1 MQNIA
6 IIGREKS
13 LAYAEMESVF
23 GDTKKVG
30 RDAVQFSDTGSNSI
44 GHLGSVIKIGQIFD
58 ECPTSS
64 NYLVKIIDHIASHFA
79 GSHVR
84 SIDYGIS
91 VYGNVLNEK
100 AYKNVLIQ
108 IKKGLRQ
115 KQIKCRFVVPKSH
128 LELNAAQ
135 VKHNN
140 LIGTGIEIIII
151 GDGANFILAETTQI
165 QDIDSYS
172 LRDFGRPSRDMKI
185 GMFPPKLAQ
194 IMLNLAGFSPQAIV
208 YDPFCGSGVVLQEA
222 MLRGNT
228 AWGSDISEAMVRS
241 TTENINW
248 LTNQYDL
255 SIPFDVFTADAT
267 KISKVPESDYSIVT
281 EGYLG
286 TMLSNIPTPDQI
298 EQLRNELSQ
307 LYLGFLKNIK
317 SLSNQPKS
325 IVLSLPCWQTKEA
338 LNMLEIIDQIK
349 NLGYTVKQFKSVETS
364 SLIYK
369 REEQI
374 VGRQIVVLQPHKQ
387 S

>member
-23 GDTKKVG
+23 GDINKVG
-30 RDAVQFSDTGSNSI
+30 RDTVIFTGGGPESI
-44 GHLGSVIKIGQIFD
+44 KNLGSVIKIGQIFE
-58 ECPTSS
+58 ECTTSS
-64 NYLVKIIDHIASHFA
+64 NYLGKIIDHIASHFA
-79 GSHVR
+79 SSSVR

-91 VYGNVLNEK
+91 VYGNQINDK
-100 AYKNVLIQ
+100 TYKNILIQ

-115 KQIKCRFVVPKSH
+115 KQIKSRFVVPKKQ

-135 VKHNN
+135 VIHNN
-140 LIGTGIEIIII
+140 LIGTGIEIIIT
-151 GDGANFILAETTQI
+151 GDDANLILAETTQI

-194 IMLNLAGFSPQAIV
+194 IMLNLADFSPQAIV

-228 AWGSDISEAMVRS
+228 SWGSDIAEAMVRS

-248 LTNQYDL
+248 LTNQYNL
-255 SIPFDVFTADAT
+255 SIPFDVFIADAT
-267 KISKVPESDYSIVT
+267 RIDKVPEGQYSIVT

-286 TMLSNIPTPDQI
+286 TMLSNTPTPDQI
-298 EQLRNELSQ
+298 EQLRGELSH
-307 LYLGFLKNIK
+307 LYLNFLKKIK
-317 SLSNQPKS
+317 SLSNQPQS

-338 LNMLEIIDQIK
+338 LNMLEIIDQIN
-349 NLGYTVKQFKSVETS
+349 NLGYTVKQFKSVETNN
-364 SLIYK
+364 LIYK

-374 VGRQIVVLQPHKQ
+374 VGRQIVVLQPHK
-387 S
+387 

>member
-23 GDTKKVG
+23 GDINKVG
-30 RDAVQFSDTGSNSI
+30 RDTVIFTGGGPESI
-44 GHLGSVIKIGQIFD
+44 KNLGSVIKIGQIFE
-58 ECPTSS
+58 ECTTSS
-64 NYLVKIIDHIASHFA
+64 NYLGKIIDHIASHFA
-79 GSHVR
+79 SSSVR

-91 VYGNVLNEK
+91 VYGNQINDK
-100 AYKNVLIQ
+100 TYKNILIQ

-115 KQIKCRFVVPKSH
+115 KQIKSRFVVPKKQ

-135 VKHNN
+135 VIHNN
-140 LIGTGIEIIII
+140 LIGTGIEIIIT
-151 GDGANFILAETTQI
+151 GDDANLILAETTQI

-194 IMLNLAGFSPQAIV
+194 IMLNLADFSPQAIV

-228 AWGSDISEAMVRS
+228 AWGSDIAEAMVRS

-248 LTNQYDL
+248 LTNQYNL
-255 SIPFDVFTADAT
+255 SIPFDVFIADAT
-267 KISKVPESDYSIVT
+267 RIDKVPEGQYSIVT

-286 TMLSNIPTPDQI
+286 TMLSNTPTPDQI
-298 EQLRNELSQ
+298 EQLRGELSH
-307 LYLGFLKNIK
+307 LYLNFLKKIK
-317 SLSNQPKS
+317 SLSNQPQS

-338 LNMLEIIDQIK
+338 LNMLEIIDQIN
-349 NLGYTVKQFKSVETS
+349 NLGYTVKQFKSVETNN
-364 SLIYK
+364 LIYK

-374 VGRQIVVLQPHKQ
+374 VGRQIVVLQPHK
-387 S
+387 